1 MRKTAI
7 SNTLLL
13 RSAKDNG
20 AYRCLYLLHTV
31 SAAQH
36 RPQAY
41 LEPCKTSKI
50 EHFTKTVTL
59 IPFCSNILNAE
70 VKQEVTRLSFLIKP
84 YNESESSNVS
94 VSVFCGM
101 KTKIKKKNHSTC
113 HVMVP
118 YQPVTLGICLN
129 TQKNRNR
136 RKAARSMK

>member
-7 SNTLLL
+7 SNTLFL

-20 AYRCLYLLHTV
+20 AYTCLYLLHTV

-41 LEPCKTSKI
+41 LEPCKTSKV

-70 VKQEVTRLSFLIKP
+70 VTQEVTRLSFLIKP
-84 YNESESSNVS
+84 YNERPSSNVS
-94 VSVFCGM
+94 VSVFYGM
-101 KTKIKKKNHSTC
+101 KTKIKKKSFNLSRHG
-113 HVMVP
+113 
-118 YQPVTLGICLN
+118 TLPTSDIRDLLKHAEKSK
-129 TQKNRNR
+129 QKKSCKVN
-136 RKAARSMK
+136 